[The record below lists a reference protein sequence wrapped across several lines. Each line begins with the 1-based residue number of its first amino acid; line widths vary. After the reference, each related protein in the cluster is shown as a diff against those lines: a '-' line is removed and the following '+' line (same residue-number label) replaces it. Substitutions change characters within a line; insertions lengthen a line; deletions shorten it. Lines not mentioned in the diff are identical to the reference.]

1 MNVALEF
8 SPLPLHEELH
18 SPLQSHTLIYFT
30 IVKVKKNVYRG
41 DFAYPMEFLLSDS
54 SVNNQ
59 WDRD

>member
-41 DFAYPMEFLLSDS
+41 DFAYKSHFH
-54 SVNNQ
+54 N
-59 WDRD
+59 

>member
-1 MNVALEF
+1 MLLWSLALYRCMKN
-8 SPLPLHEELH
+8 STPP
-18 SPLQSHTLIYFT
+18 QSHTLIYFT

-54 SVNNQ
+54 SMNNQ